1 MRELSS
7 TQRDLIMPKVVVSSA
22 GVFHAY
28 HLARGAQSG
37 GYLHRF
43 ITSLYSRYETGLDR
57 SRVVQIRLPA
67 YLSRMMSALP
77 GEHARALS
85 YYFGDNLY
93 DWLARRYAGD
103 GDIFHFFNHQGLY
116 SLRVAKRRGAIT
128 IVERSSAHPTYQHE
142 LLAEEYTRYGLR
154 YPSVYRL
161 LHDKHLVEYGEA
173 DYIMVASEFVRRTMV
188 EAGVPSEKLV
198 RVHLGFDPARFRP
211 GEKRDDVFRVMYAGR
226 ITLQKGVQYLLQAF
240 SQLDIPRSELVLTG
254 EIEPDAQAFVPKYEG
269 LFRHLRFVPQ
279 AELVHQ
285 YQQASVFVLPS
296 LQDGFGM
303 VVYEAAA
310 CGLPI
315 IVTENVGATIR
326 DGQDGFV
333 VPIRDAEALARKLT
347 YLYEHPQERI
357 AMGREAR
364 DFVQQFTWENYH
376 RELVSHY
383 GTIWNA
389 R

>member
-1 MRELSS
+1 VL
-7 TQRDLIMPKVVVSSA
+7 PKVIISSA

-77 GEHARALS
+77 GEYARALS

-116 SLRVAKRRGAIT
+116 SLRVAKRQGAIT

-142 LLAEEYTRYGLR
+142 LLFEEYARYGLR

-198 RVHLGFDPARFRP
+198 RVHLGFDPTRFRP

-254 EIEPDAQAFVPKYEG
+254 EIEPDGKVFLPAFEG
-269 LFRHLRFVPQ
+269 KFRHVRYLPQ
-279 AELVHQ
+279 VEFAKS

-310 CGLPI
+310 CGIPI

-347 YLYEHPQERI
+347 YLYEHPRERI
-357 AMGREAR
+357 AMGRAAR
-364 DFVQQFTWENYH
+364 DYVQQFTWENYH
-376 RELVSHY
+376 RELVNHY
-383 GTIWNA
+383 GTIWDA
-389 R
+389 REQ

>member
-1 MRELSS
+1 ML
-7 TQRDLIMPKVVVSSA
+7 PKVIISSA

-77 GEHARALS
+77 GEYARALS

-116 SLRVAKRRGAIT
+116 SLRVAKRQGAIT

-142 LLAEEYTRYGLR
+142 LLFEEYARYGLR

-198 RVHLGFDPARFRP
+198 RVHLGFDPTRFRP
-211 GEKRDDVFRVMYAGR
+211 GEKRDDVFRVMYTGGLKLR
-226 ITLQKGVQYLLQAF
+226 KGIPYLLDAF
-240 SQLDIPRSELVLTG
+240 SELSLPNSELLLVG
-254 EIEPDAQAFVPKYEG
+254 DSFPDARAFVPKHEG

-279 AELVHQ
+279 AELVHH

-296 LQDGFGM
+296 LEDGFGM

-310 CGLPI
+310 CGIPI

-347 YLYEHPQERI
+347 YLYEHPRERI
-357 AMGREAR
+357 AMGRAAC
-364 DFVQQFTWENYH
+364 DYVQQFTWENYH

-383 GTIWNA
+383 GTIWDA
-389 R
+389 REQ

>member
-1 MRELSS
+1 
-7 TQRDLIMPKVVVSSA
+7 MPRVVVSSA

-77 GEHARALS
+77 GEYARALS

-116 SLRVAKRRGAIT
+116 SLRVAKRQGAIT

-142 LLAEEYTRYGLR
+142 LLFEEYARYGLR

-198 RVHLGFDPARFRP
+198 RVHLGFDPTRFRP

-254 EIEPDAQAFVPKYEG
+254 EIEPDGKVFLPAFEG
-269 LFRHLRFVPQ
+269 KFRHVRYLPQ
-279 AELVHQ
+279 VEFAKS

-310 CGLPI
+310 CGIPI

-347 YLYEHPQERI
+347 YLYEHPRERI
-357 AMGREAR
+357 AMGRAAR
-364 DFVQQFTWENYH
+364 DYVQQFTWENYH

-383 GTIWNA
+383 GTIWDA
-389 R
+389 REQ